1 MVFVGLQPDSRA
13 MLPIAIARCYAV
25 REDQY
30 TTRLTPVWEQRMS
43 KLGMLY
49 VHDNRDVERSLN
61 RIIVRSIEASATQ
74 EKTGITPI
82 GKSMLVMLSVLWI

>member
-1 MVFVGLQPDSRA
+1 
-13 MLPIAIARCYAV
+13 
-25 REDQY
+25 
-30 TTRLTPVWEQRMS
+30 MS
-43 KLGMLY
+43 NLGMLY
-49 VHDNRDVERSLN
+49 VHDNRDVERSHN